1 MPRRRLIILCWV
13 ATLTAVRG
21 QDLVIPDG
29 TRLQQ
34 DPALVRV
41 WADRLSE
48 SDRQTRAAAIETLV
62 EAGAKSLP
70 LLKRFL
76 RSADQDLL
84 GQTFDLL
91 HRLGPV
97 SIPTLTEMLKH
108 PEKRMRLAAVDV
120 LIDLAP
126 DTESVQPALC
136 TLLGDPSPEVA
147 RDGARA
153 LGALRA
159 RAAPSVPHL
168 IKALEHQDEILRL
181 YSAEALASIGPAAA
195 PATKALI
202 RSLRDTTAGVRWAA
216 AEALAAMGPAAE
228 SAVPDLIAALRDE
241 YLYVRICAAGA
252 LGSIGSKAQGAVDA
266 LKAAA
271 KDPALR
277 SEANWALSQITG
289 KPHQQESP
297 TPEESPAVEMKRTVP
312 KDVWPMMGGVPTRN
326 AAVTN
331 AKVPLDWDPQTNRN
345 IVWSAALGDET
356 FGGPV
361 VADGVIYIGTD
372 NCRFMNR
379 HCQDECGT
387 LMAFRAKD
395 GKFLWQDVAL
405 HVKRGLQGFLLPST
419 SSTPYAEGE
428 RLYYVTAQC
437 QLRCLDTRGFLD
449 NENDGVFQDEP
460 FRDSTA
466 ADIIWEVDLCG
477 RFGVFAHEACNSAV
491 LPVGDLIVVCT
502 SNGMNEGHTRVPSPR
517 APSLIAVYKRSGKVA
532 WKAVVPGSKILH
544 GQWCSP
550 SAADVNGH
558 VQVLFG
564 GGDGWLRAYDA
575 ASGRE
580 RWRFDG
586 NPKDAKWRPRPG
598 VLSRN
603 AIIASPVYQDGRV
616 YLAMGQDPA
625 HGNGKSFIYA
635 ISPNGQGDVTE
646 RRRLW
651 TTTTVGRVVGTPIVD
666 KDLLYVGDLG
676 GVLHCLDATS
686 GNAIWQHKT
695 GGAIWGCLL
704 LVGDRLYVGNE
715 DGLMT
720 VLQAGKAKKVLAK
733 IEMDDPL
740 YAGPAVA
747 EDVLYLATFTR
758 LYAITSKP

>member
-1 MPRRRLIILCWV
+1 MPKAALLVLWWV
-13 ATLTAVRG
+13 AALTAVRG
-21 QDLVIPDG
+21 QDLVIPDE
-29 TRLQQ
+29 TRIQQ
-34 DPALVRV
+34 DPALVRR
-41 WADRLSE
+41 WTARLAE
-48 SDRQTRAAAIETLV
+48 SNRQARAAAV
-62 EAGAKSLP
+62 EALAQAGAKSLP
-70 LLKRFL
+70 LLERFL
-76 RSADQDLL
+76 RSGDQDLL
-84 GQTFDLL
+84 EQTFDLL

-97 SIPTLTEMLKH
+97 AMPTLTEMLKH
-108 PEKRMRLAAVDV
+108 PNKGMRLAAVDV

-136 TLLGDPSPEVA
+136 LLLRDPSPDVA

-168 IKALEHQDEILRL
+168 VKALEHQDELLRL

-195 PATKALI
+195 PATGALI
-202 RSLRDTTAGVRWAA
+202 DALRDSTASVRWAA
-216 AEALAAMGPAAE
+216 AEALAAIGPAAQ
-228 SAVPDLIAALRDE
+228 AGVPDLIAALRDE

-252 LGSIGSKAQGAVDA
+252 LGSIGPKAQSAVDA
-266 LKAAA
+266 LNAAA

-277 SEANWALSQITG
+277 SEVNWALSQITG

-297 TPEESPAVEMKRTVP
+297 APAESPAVEMEQTVP
-312 KDVWPMMGGVPTRN
+312 RDAWPMMGGVPTRN
-326 AAVTN
+326 AANKT

-345 IVWSAALGDET
+345 IAWSVALGDET
-356 FGGPV
+356 FGSPV
-361 VADGVIYIGTD
+361 IADGVIYIGTD
-372 NCRFMNR
+372 NCRYMNR
-379 HCQDECGT
+379 HCQDECGV

-395 GKFLWQDVAL
+395 GKFIWQDIAPQ
-405 HVKRGLQGFLLPST
+405 VKRGVQGFLLPST
-419 SSTPYAEGE
+419 SSTPYVEDE

-449 NENDGVFQDEP
+449 SENDGVFQDEP
-460 FRDSTA
+460 FRDSKA
-466 ADIIWEVDLCG
+466 ADVVWEVDMCG
-477 RFGVFAHEACNSAV
+477 RYGVFAHEACNSAV
-491 LPVGDLIVVCT
+491 LPVGELIVVCT
-502 SNGMNEGHTRVPSPR
+502 SNGVNEGHTRVPSPR

-550 SAADVNGH
+550 SAANVNGH

-575 ASGRE
+575 TTGRE

-586 NPKDAKWRPRPG
+586 NPKEAKWLPRPG

-603 AIIASPVYQDGRV
+603 AIIASPLFHQSRV
-616 YLAMGQDPA
+616 YLAMGQDPS
-625 HGNGKSFIYA
+625 HGDGMSLFHA

-646 RRRLW
+646 RRSLW
-651 TTTTVGRVVGTPIVD
+651 TVKSVGRVAGTPIANQR
-666 KDLLYVGDLG
+666 LLYVGDLG
-676 GVLHCLDATS
+676 GVLHCLDAAS
-686 GNAIWQHKT
+686 GKAIWQHET

-704 LVGDRLYVGNE
+704 LAGDRLYVGNE

-720 VLQAGKAKKVLAK
+720 VLQTGREKKVLAK
-733 IEMDDPL
+733 IEMDDPM

-747 EDVLYLATFTR
+747 NDTLYLATFTR
-758 LYAITSKP
+758 LYAIKARP